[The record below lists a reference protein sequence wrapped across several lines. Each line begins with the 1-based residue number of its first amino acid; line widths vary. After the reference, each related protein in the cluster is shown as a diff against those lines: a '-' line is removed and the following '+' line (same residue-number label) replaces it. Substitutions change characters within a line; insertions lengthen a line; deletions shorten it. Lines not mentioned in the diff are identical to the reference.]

1 MGSPLGNGLLG
12 HQVSVVLDERMTQQG
27 VALREMSRAT
37 GIKLTRLGDVLRR
50 GRAITPDEI
59 DLVASQLGM
68 RASEVVVEAEKRLD
82 SARGRTDSTD
92 ERRLDG
98 AGAAPA
104 SADVVP
110 LRVSNDDDVPD
121 FSAMA
126 AQVEPG
132 IDEDNYFT

>member
-1 MGSPLGNGLLG
+1 MLG

-82 SARGRTDSTD
+82 STGDRADSTD
-92 ERRLDG
+92 ERRFDR

-110 LRVSNDDDVPD
+110 LRVSSDDMPD

-132 IDEDNYFT
+132 IEEDEFFT

>member
-1 MGSPLGNGLLG
+1 MLG

-82 SARGRTDSTD
+82 SGRERTDSTD

-98 AGAAPA
+98 ASAAPA

-110 LRVSNDDDVPD
+110 LRATSDGDDGDVPD